1 MLNPDLFRDNRVLAS
16 AGAYEVLFERQPI
29 ALTGDRGTIGLHI
42 VRHNGHDS
50 MYLRAVP
57 HGDALLIVF
66 DLRSVHAELC
76 EIQRT
81 HPSDVPGLILYTLR
95 MHFKTLPELMAAMLA
110 EPLDVLTINPEA
122 VAQPELAHPYCM
134 AARHAEAA

>member
-1 MLNPDLFRDNRVLAS
+1 MLNPDLFRDNRVLAR
-16 AGAYEVLFERQPI
+16 AGAFEVLFERQPI
-29 ALTGDRGTIGLHI
+29 ALTGDTQTIGIHI

-66 DLRSVHAELC
+66 DLRNVHHELN

-95 MHFKTLPELMAAMLA
+95 AHYTTAPELMAAMLA
-110 EPLDVLTINPEA
+110 MPLDVLTIDPDA
-122 VAQPELAHPYCM
+122 VVQPKM
-134 AARHAEAA
+134 AEAA

>member
-29 ALTGDRGTIGLHI
+29 ALTGDQETIGIHI
-42 VRHNGHDS
+42 VRQNGHDA

-57 HGDALLIVF
+57 YGDALLIVF
-66 DLRSVHAELC
+66 DLRNVHTDLN

-95 MHFKTLPELMAAMLA
+95 AHFRTVPELMAACMSF
-110 EPLDVLTINPEA
+110 PLDVLTIEPDA
-122 VAQPELAHPYCM
+122 VTQPEPHSNYAWQ
-134 AARHAEAA
+134 AEAA